1 MDSLL
6 VSRQSS
12 LLGDGA
18 GLKCE
23 AFRLELLTNTSDWN
37 KHAFIDK
44 QSQNDEI
51 ETLGH
56 FWISDKDNA
65 SC

>member
-1 MDSLL
+1 MY
-6 VSRQSS
+6 
-12 LLGDGA
+12 
-18 GLKCE
+18 E
-23 AFRLELLTNTSDWN
+23 AFRLETNTGDWN
-37 KHAFIDK
+37 KHTFIDK

-51 ETLGH
+51 ETLWH